1 MDETEAL
8 RGRVILITGAS
19 GFTGRHACE
28 YFSKL
33 GMQVVALVRDMNRAH
48 KVDRIQYYS
57 CDLLDHYCVS
67 NLVKRIAPDYILHLG
82 GKNSVSESWDMPI
95 VYIQSNLM
103 PLLYLLDA
111 MRSRPDCIMLVIGSR
126 ISVELAALDKATH
139 PYGLSKGLQKAI
151 ALSWRRLFDQKLI
164 LAEPSNLIGPGRST
178 GFCSLLGR
186 YVVQSELGRQPSPF
200 RISSRADRR
209 DFLDVRDAVRAYG
222 YLLLSGS
229 FGEVYQVC
237 SGIERSLGEITDE
250 MLNVANQNVPLIWGD
265 DRPSAGS
272 SLSDQAAEVENLGW
286 YPRIPLIKSLGDVI
300 EYYRTTEGEIG

>member
-33 GMQVVALVRDMNRAH
+33 GMQVAALVRDMNQAC
-48 KVDRIQYYS
+48 KGDRIQYYS
-57 CDLLDHYCVS
+57 CDLLDYSRVS
-67 NLVKRIAPDYILHLG
+67 DLVKRIAPDYILHLG
-82 GKNSVSESWDMPI
+82 GKNSVFESWDMPL
-95 VYIQSNLM
+95 VYVQSNLM
-103 PLLYLLDA
+103 SMLYLLEA
-111 MRSRPDCIMLVIGSR
+111 MRTRPDCIMLVVGSR
-126 ISVELAALDKATH
+126 ISVDLANLDKATH
-139 PYGLSKGLQKAI
+139 PYGLSKGLQKAV
-151 ALSWRRLFDQKLI
+151 ALSWRRLFNQKVI

-186 YVVQSELGRQPSPF
+186 YVVQSELGRQLSPF
-200 RISSRADRR
+200 HISSRADRR

-237 SGIERSLGEITDE
+237 SGIERSLGEITDR
-250 MLNVANQNVPLIWGD
+250 MLFVADQKVPLIWGD
-265 DRPSAGS
+265 ERSSAVS
-272 SLSDQAAEVENLGW
+272 SCSEQAAEIEKLGW
-286 YPRIPLIKSLGDVI
+286 YPRIPLLQSLGDVV
-300 EYYRTTEGEIG
+300 EYFRTTEGEI